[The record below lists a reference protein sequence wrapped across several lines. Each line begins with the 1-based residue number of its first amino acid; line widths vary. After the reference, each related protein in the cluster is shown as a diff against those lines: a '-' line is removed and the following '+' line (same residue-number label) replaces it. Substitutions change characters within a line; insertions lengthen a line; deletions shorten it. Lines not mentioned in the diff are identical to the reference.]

1 MPTLSQLEKRIV
13 VENRSLDGITDK
25 LVRRLERYQ
34 SEYERLLLSANFS
47 LKPNGDIKR
56 TLQNFNKAQSLNPTL
71 QLGLPGIGKDYVQQ
85 YPGISKKHLKFNAS
99 IGLESLKFNDV
110 TLVKAYQ
117 NVDLGTLLRSGDELD
132 ALVKQQLVN
141 IIALESP
148 YLQAVDD
155 LAANLLGAGPELG
168 RLARFADAQLRT
180 TLFGLTRTIDK
191 AIYDDIGEKDFLYA
205 GAGPDKRIR
214 PFCRARLGKEFTRD
228 QIAKFPKLNGSG
240 LPPFA
245 APGGFRCRHRLVGT
259 SLL

>member
-1 MPTLSQLEKRIV
+1 MATLAELERKLIK
-13 VENRSLDGITDK
+13 ENARLDGITDK

-34 SEYERLLLSANFS
+34 SEYERLLLGTNFS
-47 LKPNGDIKR
+47 LKPNGDVKR
-56 TLQNFNKAQSLNPTL
+56 TIANFNKAQSLNPSL
-71 QLGLPGIGKDYVQQ
+71 QLGLPGIGSDYVQQ

-99 IGLESLKFNDV
+99 IGLDLKFNDASI
-110 TLVKAYQ
+110 VKAFQ
-117 NVDLGTLLRSGDELD
+117 NVDLGTMLKSGDELD

-141 IIALESP
+141 IVALESP

-180 TLFGLTRTIDK
+180 SLFGLTRSIDK
-191 AIYDDIGEKDFLYA
+191 AIYDDIGEETFVYA

-214 PFCRARLGKEFTRD
+214 DFCRARLGREFDREE
-228 QIAKFPKLNGSG
+228 IEKFPSLNGSG
-240 LPPFA
+240 LSGFF
-245 APGGFRCRHRLVGT
+245 APGGFRCRHRMVGI